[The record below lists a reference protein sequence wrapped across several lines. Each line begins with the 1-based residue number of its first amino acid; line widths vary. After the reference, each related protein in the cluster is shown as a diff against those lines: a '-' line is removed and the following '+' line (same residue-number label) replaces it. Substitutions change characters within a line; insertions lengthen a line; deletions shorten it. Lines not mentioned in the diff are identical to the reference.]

1 MSSKRKRTATFHDRM
16 RVTRHLL
23 ELFHTGETE
32 CESEF
37 IIKLIH
43 DELNYRKIAFF
54 YRYFD
59 WKHFWGNSETGLS
72 CHLIPTQRLIN
83 GKKANRY
90 ENKLIIIDKIC
101 VPVYWKIIR
110 LIYIARGDIENCA
123 NTFCKLP
130 NELIRIIIEMILS

>member
-1 MSSKRKRTATFHDRM
+1 MLSKRKRTATFHDRM

-37 IIKLIH
+37 IIKLIR

-54 YRYFD
+54 YHYFD
-59 WKHFWGNSETGLS
+59 WKHVFSETGLS
-72 CHLIPTQRLIN
+72 CHPIPTQRLIN
-83 GKKANRY
+83 GNKANRY
-90 ENKLIIIDKIC
+90 GNKPVGCHIDKIY

-130 NELIRIIIEMILS
+130 NELIHIIIEMILS